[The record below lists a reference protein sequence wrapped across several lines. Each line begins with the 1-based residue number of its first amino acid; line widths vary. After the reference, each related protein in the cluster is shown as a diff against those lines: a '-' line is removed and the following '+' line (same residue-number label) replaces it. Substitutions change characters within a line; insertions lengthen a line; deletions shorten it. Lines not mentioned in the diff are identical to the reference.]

1 MSKSRIQQLIQELGA
16 TIGLSELE
24 LDEKD
29 FVCIVSE
36 DGVVLNLDYFEDED
50 TLVMYTTVGEIPDD
64 KRLQLYEEM
73 LRANFFWETTAGATL
88 CLDPEVNLALLMA
101 NITVGDMDLPQLT
114 NVLEHFTK
122 LSWAW
127 SDRIRA
133 LTDEDNTA
141 KSSAESSTSTAQ
153 PDAMFDPSRLA

>member
-1 MSKSRIQQLIQELGA
+1 MSKSHMQHLTDELGDA
-16 TIGLSELE
+16 IGLPDLA

-64 KRLQLYEEM
+64 KRLKLYQEM

-88 CLDPEVNLALLMA
+88 CLDPEIDLALLMA
-101 NITVGDMDLPQLT
+101 NVTVADMSLPQLM
-114 NVLEHFTK
+114 NILDHFTK
-122 LSWAW
+122 LAWAW

-133 LTDEDNTA
+133 LIGEQQDA
-141 KSSAESSTSTAQ
+141 AERPVQAEQ
-153 PDAMFDPSRLA
+153 APGMFDPSRLA